1 MIEASVQFARPF
13 DQRKK
18 SSLPPTMALTVDTVT
33 LEAGDEP
40 VNEVER
46 ELLE

>member
-1 MIEASVQFARPF
+1 
-13 DQRKK
+13 
-18 SSLPPTMALTVDTVT
+18 MALTMDVMT

>member
-1 MIEASVQFARPF
+1 LRA
-13 DQRKK
+13 
-18 SSLPPTMALTVDTVT
+18 MALTMDVMT

>member
-1 MIEASVQFARPF
+1 MKEIGF
-13 DQRKK
+13 DRKHQ
-18 SSLPPTMALTVDTVT
+18 SLNDQINSLSTMALTVDALT

-40 VNEVER
+40 INEVER

>member
-1 MIEASVQFARPF
+1 MKHQSNSPARSIKE
-13 DQRKK
+13 KK